1 MDQLTLHSIGTGDKM
16 MFFRTTDCYSTIATK
31 TGVTKVTDP
40 EGDEIAIP
48 IKELLRTGTLIR
60 LAISY
65 QVSGTT
71 KRKSATILAV
81 RDKIGPIL
89 SDAEAGQIQGSN
101 YVIGTVTKGVIK
113 RVYMKRDASFY

>member
-1 MDQLTLHSIGTGDKM
+1 MTLHSTGAGDKQI
-16 MFFRTTDCYSTIATK
+16 FFKTTDCYSTIAAK
-31 TGVTKVTDP
+31 VGVVKVPDA
-40 EGDEIAIP
+40 EGDEITIP
-48 IKELLRTGTLIR
+48 VKELIRTGTLIR

-65 QVSGTT
+65 QAGGTT

-81 RDKIGPIL
+81 REKIGSLL

-101 YVIGTVTKGVIK
+101 YVIGNVTKGVIK

>member
-1 MDQLTLHSIGTGDKM
+1 MEQMTLHSVGTGDKT

-31 TGVTKVTDP
+31 TGVTKVPDP

-48 IKELLRTGTLIR
+48 VKELLRTGTLIR

-65 QVSGTT
+65 QASGTT
-71 KRKSATILAV
+71 KRKSATILAA
-81 RDKIGPIL
+81 RDKIGPLL
-89 SDAEAGQIQGSN
+89 SDAAAGQIQGSN
-101 YVIGTVTKGVIK
+101 YVVGTVTKGVIK